1 MKTLFQLS
9 CKAPL
14 PSPWQ
19 PRTSRKKGKKKK
31 KRKKKQ
37 PLPQTYRHA
46 TKNESCVREDHMQKN
61 ISFLNV
67 LYISEGMEGK
77 HVKAAM
83 GTSDT
88 ENLGLWF

>member
-1 MKTLFQLS
+1 
-9 CKAPL
+9 
-14 PSPWQ
+14 
-19 PRTSRKKGKKKK
+19 
-31 KRKKKQ
+31 
-37 PLPQTYRHA
+37 
-46 TKNESCVREDHMQKN
+46 MQKN

-67 LYISEGMEGK
+67 LYISEGMEEK